1 MTNCYETCR
10 YAGENFDCDGQ
21 CCTNN
26 IQPIETLTDEQLER
40 GAGSSLTVLDDKPE
54 QNGGW

>member
-10 YAGENFDCDGQ
+10 FAGENFDCDGQ

-26 IQPIETLTDEQLER
+26 IEPIQILTDEQIQREKSIHLIILGDEKN
-40 GAGSSLTVLDDKPE
+40 GSL
-54 QNGGW
+54 